1 MAFLQRSLKDSNSEM
16 KETLDDNRNPT
27 LHLEEGS
34 NVEEE
39 NIKYSGV
46 VDYIKKQFQR
56 SKDKRRQ
63 DEMRWEIAWRNYRGV
78 YGPDTQFLET
88 EKSRAFIKVTKV
100 KVLAAY
106 AQMTDVVFA
115 GNRFPIGI
123 KASKV
128 SNGAPDKVHV
138 ETQESPADKGKP
150 KPNAGMRPEIL
161 AILQDRL
168 KDVAPE
174 KVAEGPG
181 LTPTSVTYHPADI
194 AAAEMEKNIH
204 DQLEAA
210 GINKEVRS
218 GLFEMA
224 LLGTGVWKGAIATQ
238 REYPKWDAEGNYT
251 PKTEIQPD
259 SSFVSCWNVYPDADA
274 RNMSE
279 CEKFIERHRMSRSDL
294 RALKKRPF
302 FRAKSIEAAIDDGT
316 DYVPEYW
323 ESTIEDNAVNEGPID
338 RYEVLEFWGM
348 IDKKIA
354 DEVLDFKI
362 PNEYK
367 DRDEIQVNVWI
378 CNNKIIRMVMN
389 PFTPNRIPYYA
400 VPYEINP
407 YSFFGVG
414 VAENMEDTQLLMNG
428 FIRLAVDNAVLSSNL
443 MLEVNED
450 YLTPGQDMTVRPGK
464 IWRRSG
470 GAPGQ
475 AIFGTT
481 FPNISQEIFMMFDKM
496 RQLADESTGMPSYSH
511 GGVGVGGVGKT
522 ASGMSMLMGAAAQ
535 NIKSVVRNIDDY
547 FLAPMG
553 RDYFAFNMQFNFDKK
568 YTEGDLEVVAL
579 GTESLMR
586 NEVRSQKILQLMQTT
601 QSNPAYAP
609 MLKNGAILR
618 EFVTSIDLEPDE
630 FVNDDREALLQAMR
644 MKEYADAMAPTQQ
657 PTQGGP
663 PQAQGG
669 APSVSDPTG
678 TGNGNIAPG
687 AAPEP
692 GAAGFT
698 GAGGATG
705 AGAAANA
712 SQPPQPQGQAA

>member
-1 MAFLQRSLKDSNSEM
+1 MAFLQRSPKDENSET
-16 KETLDDNRNPT
+16 KVKLDEDRNPT
-27 LHLEEGS
+27 LHLEDGS
-34 NVEEE
+34 NVEADST
-39 NIKYSGV
+39 KYSSI
-46 VDYIKKQFQR
+46 VDYVKKNFQR
-56 SKDKRRQ
+56 SKRKRYL
-63 DEMRWEIAWRNYRGV
+63 DEQRWLRAWMNYRGT
-78 YGPDTQFLET
+78 YGPEVQFTEA

-123 KASKV
+123 NASKV
-128 SNGAPDKVHV
+128 SNGAPQQVHV
-138 ETQESPADKGKP
+138 ETQKSPADQGKP
-150 KPNAGMRPEIL
+150 SPNSGMRPEIL
-161 AILQDRL
+161 AILKEKL
-168 KDVAPE
+168 KDVSPE
-174 KVAEGPG
+174 KIEEGPG
-181 LTPTSVTYHPADI
+181 LTPTSVTFDPADI

-238 REYPKWDAEGNYT
+238 REYPKWDAEGNYI
-251 PKTEIQPD
+251 PKTEIQPE

-274 RNMSE
+274 RNMKE
-279 CEKFIERHRMSRSDL
+279 CEKFVERHRMSRTDL

-302 FRAKSIEAAIDDGT
+302 FRGDSIDAAIEDGAEYT
-316 DYVPEYW
+316 PEYW
-323 ESTIEDNAVNEGPID
+323 ESEIEDNSQIEGEID
-338 RYEVLEFWGM
+338 RFEVLEFWGM

-354 DEVLDFKI
+354 KENLDFDI
-362 PNEYK
+362 PKQFK
-367 DRDEIQVNVWI
+367 DRDEIQVNIWV
-378 CNNKIIRMVMN
+378 CNNRIIRMVMN
-389 PFTPNRIPYYA
+389 PFTPARIPYYA

-428 FIRLAVDNAVLSSNL
+428 FIRMAVDNAALSGNV
-443 MLEVNED
+443 MIEVNED
-450 YLTPGQDMTVRPGK
+450 YLTPGQDMTIKPGK

-481 FPNISQEIFMMFDKM
+481 LPNISQEIFMMFDKM

-601 QSNPAYAP
+601 QANPAYAP
-609 MLKNGAILR
+609 LLKNGPILR
-618 EFVTSIDLEPDE
+618 EFITSIDLDPDE

-644 MKEYADAMAPTQQ
+644 MREQAEAMGAQQ
-657 PTQGGP
+657 NPSQGGP
-663 PQAQGG
+663 QPQGG
-669 APSVSDPTG
+669 APAVSDPTG

-687 AAPEP
+687 ASPEP

-705 AGAAANA
+705 AGAAANQA
-712 SQPPQPQGQAA
+712 KAQPQGQAA